1 MSKTNEENIDQ
12 KLVEEFQDVI
22 VEVFQ
27 VLRTFGIE
35 ELHVGG
41 IMRLLGV
48 SPEVAEL
55 YDNHIMVASELDEN
69 SEGTPN
75 NYKDFDLQNIPESKI
90 VKNSNTKLH

>member
-1 MSKTNEENIDQ
+1 MSKINEENIDQ

-22 VEVFQ
+22 IEVFQ

-55 YDNHIMVASELDEN
+55 YDDHIMVDSELDDRPEEASN
-69 SEGTPN
+69 D
-75 NYKDFDLQNIPESKI
+75 YKDFDLQNIPESKI
-90 VKNSNTKLH
+90 VKKPNTKLH